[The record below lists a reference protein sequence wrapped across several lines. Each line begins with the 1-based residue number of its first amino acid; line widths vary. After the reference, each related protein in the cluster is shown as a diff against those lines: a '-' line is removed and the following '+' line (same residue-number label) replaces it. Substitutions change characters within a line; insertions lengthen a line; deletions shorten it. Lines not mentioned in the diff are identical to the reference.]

1 MDIPFRCHAAVET
14 EKKMKTLIF
23 NGSPR
28 KNGNTASI
36 IAELVKRLDGE
47 TTIIRAYDCAVK
59 PCIDCRYCWENA
71 GCAIKDDMQ
80 DIYAAIDESDNI
92 VIASPINFSI
102 LSGQLLAVL
111 SRLQTYWCAKYKR
124 KEEPNKKKKRGGI
137 ILVRGGEGKLTR
149 GIQTAEV
156 LLRDMNAE
164 TVGIVLA
171 DNSDTVAYAARND
184 VMEGIRKLADE
195 LNRQSV

>member
-1 MDIPFRCHAAVET
+1 
-14 EKKMKTLIF
+14 MKTLIF

-28 KNGNTASI
+28 INGNTASLV
-36 IAELVKRLDGE
+36 AELVQRLDGE
-47 TTIIRAYDCAVK
+47 TTIVSAFDCNVK
-59 PCIDCRYCWENA
+59 PCIDCRYCWKNT
-71 GCAIKDDMQ
+71 GCAIKDGMQ
-80 DIYAAIDESDNI
+80 EIYRAIQDSDNI
-92 VIASPINFSI
+92 VIASPIYFSE

-124 KEEPNKKKKRGGI
+124 NEEPFEKKKRGGI

-156 LLRDMNAE
+156 LLQDLNAE

-171 DNSDTVAYAARND
+171 DNSDAVAYANKND
-184 VMEGIRKLADE
+184 VMEGIRRLADE
-195 LNRQSV
+195 LNRQEI